1 MSGIP
6 SRMGTIE
13 PFSHP
18 ASDPRR
24 RDLMPTD
31 LPPAQRRLSLSG
43 ASAAGWLGR
52 RGATVPA
59 DPALRLYADALHDDE
74 FSVARVWSS
83 AAALALQPR
92 RAPRL
97 LLVLDGAAV
106 TADGRRAATGDTLLV
121 AGAESFVL
129 PESLAWI
136 EVALSERSPLDAR
149 YDPRSSTVLVTG
161 TGYREVLAAACHA
174 LLAGSATPTD
184 DAWPAVRRALED
196 LSVALLRAG
205 DPWSGASM
213 TSIDLVGRAVRAAE
227 DRAHDPDFSVEEL
240 ARAVAVSERS
250 LQRAFRSI
258 DSSPRSAIREIRARE
273 ALRRLGAR
281 PDRTE
286 AQRVARQTGF
296 RTAEAMRS
304 AIRASARSDDAWS
317 TG

>member
-1 MSGIP
+1 
-6 SRMGTIE
+6 
-13 PFSHP
+13 
-18 ASDPRR
+18 
-24 RDLMPTD
+24 MPTD

-52 RGATVPA
+52 RGATVPP
-59 DPALRLYADALHDDE
+59 DPALRLYADALHDDG
-74 FSVARVWSS
+74 FSVARVWNT
-83 AAALALQPR
+83 ATTLAMQTRPTPL
-92 RAPRL
+92 L

-106 TADGRRAATGDTLLV
+106 MADGRRVQSGDAVLLSS
-121 AGAESFVL
+121 AESFAV
-129 PESLAWI
+129 PESLARI

-149 YDPRSSTVLVTG
+149 SGPRSAALVPG
-161 TGYREVLAAACHA
+161 TAYSETLAAACHA
-174 LLAGSATPTD
+174 LLAGSATPAD
-184 DAWPAVRRALED
+184 EAWPAARRALED
-196 LSVALLRAG
+196 LTVAVLRAG
-205 DPWSGASM
+205 DPWSGASA
-213 TSIDLVGRAVRAAE
+213 TSVDLVRRAVRAVE

-240 ARAVAVSERS
+240 ARIVSVSERS

-304 AIRASARSDDAWS
+304 AIRASPQSDAARPP
-317 TG
+317 T